1 MILRNFKKGISMR
14 ERDSLFV
21 FLVVL
26 TTVLTAVALVVDVRT
41 LWFWFRATNGIITW
55 ETFGKAFTLSLW
67 ANAILF
73 PFRVWM
79 KIMEEK

>member
-1 MILRNFKKGISMR
+1 MKEK
-14 ERDSLFV
+14 DSLFV
-21 FLVVL
+21 FLVVIATIL
-26 TTVLTAVALVVDVRT
+26 TVVTLVVDVRT
-41 LWFWFRATNGIITW
+41 LWFWYQATNGIITW

-73 PFRVWM
+73 PFRGWM